1 MPVYRLPAQRN
12 PLARFIAMLVFVAV
26 VAVAMVLGA
35 VALVV
40 VLGLTGIISLRYWW
54 LRRRGAREHPASGTS
69 DYIEGEYTVEKEE
82 PRRRD

>member
-12 PLARFIAMLVFVAV
+12 PLVRFIAMLVFVAV
-26 VAVAMVLGA
+26 VAVAVVLGA

-40 VLGLTGIISLRYWW
+40 VLGLAGIISLRYWW
-54 LRRRGAREHPASGTS
+54 LRRGARERPASDTS
-69 DYIEGEYTVEKEE
+69 NYIEGEYTVEKEE